1 MVLLAIPAAAALT
14 ALTGCALGSM
24 AGSNSPPS
32 DHLAALAAGEGGI
45 SADPR
50 LHAGAP
56 GSTEESSQPLVQPW
70 NPGAG
75 GTPWRPQPAVGE
87 PQVGHPWTEETNGT
101 HWSQE
106 TPPSEGELI
115 GELIYMSLP
124 PESEASSG
132 KEPTSPDASISTA
145 TPSGGQAASDAKA
158 SDSAVLTGE
167 PPPEAEQGCAPGEAC
182 EDKVEPLN
190 GPLSG
195 ESPVALY
202 PSGLDN
208 NPDPEVRAAVL
219 GVYLS
224 FWENYWSASTHPVDP
239 KGAKLHIFAAEPILS
254 RARNVLSERTA
265 RGLALHFEDAHG
277 EGRLLFIDKWTT
289 GYAEV
294 VDCIVDSA
302 IVYDVN
308 TGTVLNDEK
317 ATVVNRG
324 LMNLTDEGWKVSE
337 VFQQAIYKGKEEGCV
352 LQLEDGSGGEAT
364 PAYDQAG
371 LRSDQP
377 ADGEAIDSGTP
388 LKQGNSRPGNWRQG
402 DG

>member
-1 MVLLAIPAAAALT
+1 M
-14 ALTGCALGSM
+14 
-24 AGSNSPPS
+24 
-32 DHLAALAAGEGGI
+32 
-45 SADPR
+45 
-50 LHAGAP
+50 
-56 GSTEESSQPLVQPW
+56 QPW

-75 GTPWRPQPAVGE
+75 GTPWKPQPVVGE
-87 PQVGHPWTEETNGT
+87 PQGGHPWTEGTNST
-101 HWSQE
+101 PWSQEE
-106 TPPSEGELI
+106 TPPSEGDGELI

-124 PESEASSG
+124 PGSEASSG
-132 KEPTSPDASISTA
+132 KEPTSPDASISVA
-145 TPSGGQAASDAKA
+145 TPSGRQAASDAKS

-167 PPPEAEQGCAPGEAC
+167 PPPGAEQGCAPSEAC
-182 EDKVEPLN
+182 EDKVKPLN
-190 GPLSG
+190 EPLSG

-202 PSGLDN
+202 PSGFDN
-208 NPDPEVRAAVL
+208 GPAPEVRAAVL

-239 KGAKLHIFAAEPILS
+239 QGAKLHIFAAEPILS

-277 EGRLLFIDKWTT
+277 EGRLVFIDKWTT

-364 PAYDQAG
+364 PADDQAG
-371 LRSDQP
+371 SRSEQP
-377 ADGEAIDSGTP
+377 AGGEANDSGIP
-388 LKQGNSRPGNWRQG
+388 LK
-402 DG
+402 